1 MPAACRRERTIARR
15 SQPPRRTSTRKP
27 GSRPPR
33 LAQIAHQNEPVV
45 TSKCAS
51 GRPLLIDSAPPT
63 EFRATHSKQTTEKFL
78 TGARTHI
85 RIFSFWTFTT
95 QNPSQLIQRPPMYL
109 EEKHSKYSANVNLLL
124 SRRFTRASF
133 RFNTRSVF
141 DNRRRNPYEIPK
153 TVSPEN
159 STVTLFLSR
168 LPSQL
173 DQSAMAALP
182 AAAPADPTVRHS
194 GLTRGGG
201 STRFC
206 TKYRKRRN
214 LLKTNDR
221 KISTRGHNHP
231 QRAQQSALFHREKCS
246 LPLPGFRAAGSPPVL

>member
-1 MPAACRRERTIARR
+1 MEFTRRGELPAVAGGDLTGSPKGGYVPAVCRRERTIARR

-27 GSRPPR
+27 GLHPHG

-63 EFRATHSKQTTEKFL
+63 EFPVTPSKQRRRKFL

-85 RIFSFWTFTT
+85 RIFSFCTFTT
-95 QNPSQLIQRPPMYL
+95 QNPSQLI
-109 EEKHSKYSANVNLLL
+109 H
-124 SRRFTRASF
+124 RRRY
-133 RFNTRSVF
+133 RINPRRS
-141 DNRRRNPYEIPK
+141 NRRHNPCEIPK

-173 DQSAMAALP
+173 DQRPPRRLP
-182 AAAPADPTVRHS
+182 RRR
-194 GLTRGGG
+194 TR
-201 STRFC
+201 
-206 TKYRKRRN
+206 
-214 LLKTNDR
+214 
-221 KISTRGHNHP
+221 
-231 QRAQQSALFHREKCS
+231 
-246 LPLPGFRAAGSPPVL
+246 PP